1 MTAKD
6 NIRCPVIYLQGTQ
19 SEGDAQRNAIHAYI
33 RQRPDLFPPFADSD
47 SINMIAEY
55 TDILASQHSPV
66 EQALPSLSA
75 FIRECAARNYDCI
88 IFYSLAAFPDSWQ
101 GEWLFSLLTDQMR
114 LRILSVSEGF
124 DSALEEVPA
133 ASFPSH
139 GLLETPAAFLP
150 NPVVT
155 QIYQNPLLREDTGEN
170 ANNSA
175 FSAYGYLFDPDI
187 PCMMKPDPATA
198 SVVQKVFQMHLSGIL
213 TNQIATF
220 LTKEGIPSPIT
231 RRKQMGTTFH
241 HGSSHWS
248 YVSILKILQNRTYIG
263 EHIYR
268 LPKLP
273 RHMKKQAEEETPILS
288 GTAIPHHH
296 PALITEKD
304 FEAAQILLKYR
315 PKQVR
320 KPQTE
325 KYSCTPFTNL
335 VFCGACGRP
344 MLHRHKK
351 QSPTSRSA
359 YLCVSAAKHL
369 PDACPCISHPTDDLI
384 SAARSSILQ
393 ECRQTDKVRD
403 ALKEG
408 TGSASY
414 LNASEDIR
422 RKIIEILDLAR
433 NSAAE
438 KPETFSS
445 SLSSDGL
452 PEALSALVEEKHQL
466 IKLFTEENAWLRDFA
481 LPEDFVL
488 DRKTAKQLIQRI
500 DVYPDGKTI
509 VTLRDQADKEQLLRY
524 L

>member
-1 MTAKD
+1 MTTKD
-6 NIRCPVIYLQGTQ
+6 ETLNPVIYLNCTQ
-19 SEGDAQRNAIHAYI
+19 ETATIQYTAVCNYI
-33 RQRPDLFPPFADSD
+33 RRRTDLFALSD
-47 SINMIAEY
+47 QDCLDEIPLYIDFISDEESSAPSCIPNLDTLIQEHASNEY
-55 TDILASQHSPV
+55 DCVVLFSLST
-66 EQALPSLSA
+66 LPS
-75 FIRECAARNYDCI
+75 
-88 IFYSLAAFPDSWQ
+88 SWQ
-101 GEWLFSLLTDQMR
+101 GEWLLSLLIDR
-114 LRILSVSEGF
+114 HHFRVL
-124 DSALEEVPA
+124 SALEGYDSSKEKKPVSA
-133 ASFPSH
+133 FPSH
-139 GLLETPAAFLP
+139 AMLEPPAKYPL
-150 NPVVT
+150 NPVVE
-155 QIYQNPLLREDTGEN
+155 QIYYNFLLREDTGEN

-187 PCMMKPDPATA
+187 PCMMKPDPETA
-198 SVVQKVFQMHLSGIL
+198 PVVQKIFQMHLSGIL
-213 TNQIATF
+213 TNQIATY

-241 HGSSHWS
+241 YGSSHWS

-273 RHMKKQAEEETPILS
+273 RHMKQQAEKETPIPS
-288 GTAIPHHH
+288 GTVIPHHH

-304 FEAAQILLKYR
+304 FEAAQILLKYK
-315 PKQVR
+315 PKQER
-320 KPQTE
+320 KPQAE

-351 QSPTSRSA
+351 RSPSSRSA

-369 PDACPCISHPTDDLI
+369 PDACPCISHPTDDI
-384 SAARSSILQ
+384 ITAARSSILQ
-393 ECRQTDKVRD
+393 ECRQADKVRD
-403 ALKEG
+403 TIKEG
-408 TGSASY
+408 TGSAAY
-414 LNASEDIR
+414 RNASEDIR
-422 RKIIEILDLAR
+422 RRIIEILDLTR
-433 NSAAE
+433 SSATG
-438 KPETFSS
+438 KPETLSS
-445 SLSSDGL
+445 SLPSDNL
-452 PEALSALVEEKHQL
+452 PEALSALVEEKQQL

>member
-1 MTAKD
+1 MTTKD
-6 NIRCPVIYLQGTQ
+6 ETLNPVIYLNCTQ
-19 SEGDAQRNAIHAYI
+19 ETATIQYTAVCNYI
-33 RQRPDLFPPFADSD
+33 RRRTDLFALSD
-47 SINMIAEY
+47 QDCLDEIPLYIDFISDEESSAPSCIPNLDTLIQEHASNEY
-55 TDILASQHSPV
+55 DCVVLFSLST
-66 EQALPSLSA
+66 LPS
-75 FIRECAARNYDCI
+75 
-88 IFYSLAAFPDSWQ
+88 SWQ
-101 GEWLFSLLTDQMR
+101 GEWLLSLLIDR
-114 LRILSVSEGF
+114 HHFRVL
-124 DSALEEVPA
+124 SALEGYDSSKEKKPVSA
-133 ASFPSH
+133 FPSH
-139 GLLETPAAFLP
+139 AMLEPPAKYPL
-150 NPVVT
+150 NPVVE
-155 QIYQNPLLREDTGEN
+155 QIYYNFLLREDTGEN

-187 PCMMKPDPATA
+187 PCMMKPDPETA
-198 SVVQKVFQMHLSGIL
+198 PVVQKIFQMHLSGIL
-213 TNQIATF
+213 TNQIATY

-241 HGSSHWS
+241 YGSSHWS

-273 RHMKKQAEEETPILS
+273 RHMKQQAEKETPIPS
-288 GTAIPHHH
+288 GTVIPHHH

-304 FEAAQILLKYR
+304 FEAAQILLKYK
-315 PKQVR
+315 PKQER
-320 KPQTE
+320 KPQAE

-351 QSPTSRSA
+351 RSPSSRSA

-369 PDACPCISHPTDDLI
+369 PDACPCISHPTDDI
-384 SAARSSILQ
+384 ITAARSSILQ
-393 ECRQTDKVRD
+393 ECRQADKVQD
-403 ALKEG
+403 TIKEG
-408 TGSASY
+408 TGSAAY
-414 LNASEDIR
+414 RNASEDIR
-422 RKIIEILDLAR
+422 RRIIEILDLTR
-433 NSAAE
+433 SSATG
-438 KPETFSS
+438 KPETLSS
-445 SLSSDGL
+445 SLPSDNL
-452 PEALSALVEEKHQL
+452 PEALSALVEEKQQL

>member
-1 MTAKD
+1 MTTKD
-6 NIRCPVIYLQGTQ
+6 ETLNPVIYLNCTQ
-19 SEGDAQRNAIHAYI
+19 ETATIQYTAVCNYI
-33 RQRPDLFPPFADSD
+33 RRRTDLFALSD
-47 SINMIAEY
+47 QDCLDEIPLYIDFISDEESSAPSCIPNLDTLIQEHASNEY
-55 TDILASQHSPV
+55 DCVVLFSLST
-66 EQALPSLSA
+66 LPS
-75 FIRECAARNYDCI
+75 
-88 IFYSLAAFPDSWQ
+88 SWQ
-101 GEWLFSLLTDQMR
+101 GEWLLSLLIDR
-114 LRILSVSEGF
+114 HHFRVL
-124 DSALEEVPA
+124 SALEGYDSSKEKKPVSA
-133 ASFPSH
+133 FPSH
-139 GLLETPAAFLP
+139 AMLEPPAKYPL
-150 NPVVT
+150 NPVVE
-155 QIYQNPLLREDTGEN
+155 QIYYNFLLREDTGEN

-187 PCMMKPDPATA
+187 PCMMKPDPETA
-198 SVVQKVFQMHLSGIL
+198 PVVQKIFQMHLSGIL
-213 TNQIATF
+213 TNQIATY

-241 HGSSHWS
+241 YGSSHWS

-273 RHMKKQAEEETPILS
+273 RHMKQQAEKETPIPS
-288 GTAIPHHH
+288 GTVIPHHH

-304 FEAAQILLKYR
+304 FEAAQILLKYK
-315 PKQVR
+315 PKQER
-320 KPQTE
+320 KPQAE

-351 QSPTSRSA
+351 QSPSSRSA

-369 PDACPCISHPTDDLI
+369 PDACPCISHPTDDI
-384 SAARSSILQ
+384 ITVARSSILQ
-393 ECRQTDKVRD
+393 ECRQADKVRD
-403 ALKEG
+403 TIKEG
-408 TGSASY
+408 TGSAAY
-414 LNASEDIR
+414 RNASEDIR
-422 RKIIEILDLAR
+422 RRIIEILDLTR
-433 NSAAE
+433 SSATG
-438 KPETFSS
+438 KPETLSS
-445 SLSSDGL
+445 SLPSDNL
-452 PEALSALVEEKHQL
+452 PEALSALVEEKQQL

>member
-6 NIRCPVIYLQGTQ
+6 NILRPVIYLQGTQ
-19 SEGDAQRNAIHAYI
+19 SDTDAQRNAIHTYI
-33 RQRPDLFPPFADSD
+33 RQRPNLFPIFADSD
-47 SINMIAEY
+47 SRNRIAEH
-55 TDILASQHSPV
+55 TDIFLSLHAPA
-66 EQALPSLSA
+66 EQAASSLSA
-75 FIRECAARNYDCI
+75 FIRECTTRNYDCA

-101 GEWLFSLLTDQMR
+101 GEWLFSLLTDQMG
-114 LRILSVSEGF
+114 LRILSVSEDY

-139 GLLETPAAFLP
+139 RPLETPEAFLP

-187 PCMMKPDPATA
+187 PCMMKPDPET
-198 SVVQKVFQMHLSGIL
+198 SPVVQKIFQMHLSGIL
-213 TNQIATF
+213 TNQIATY
-220 LTKEGIPSPIT
+220 LTKEGIPSPII

-273 RHMKKQAEEETPILS
+273 RHMKKQAEEETPISS

-304 FEAAQILLKYR
+304 FEAAQILLKYK
-315 PKQVR
+315 PKQER
-320 KPQTE
+320 KPQAE

-344 MLHRHKK
+344 MLHRHKN
-351 QSPTSRSA
+351 QSPSSRSA

-369 PDACPCISHPTDDLI
+369 PDACPSVSYPTDDI
-384 SAARSSILQ
+384 ITAARSSILQ
-393 ECRQTDKVRD
+393 ECRQADKVRD
-403 ALKEG
+403 TIKEG
-408 TGSASY
+408 TGSAAY
-414 LNASEDIR
+414 RNASEDIR
-422 RKIIEILDLAR
+422 RRIIEILDLAR
-433 NSAAE
+433 SSTAE
-438 KPETFSS
+438 KPETLSS
-445 SLSSDGL
+445 SFPSDSL
-452 PEALSALVEEKHQL
+452 PEALSALVEEKQQL
-466 IKLFTEENAWLRDFA
+466 IKLFTEENDWLRDFA

-509 VTLRDQADKEQLLRY
+509 VTLRDQADKKQLLRY

>member
-1 MTAKD
+1 MTTKD
-6 NIRCPVIYLQGTQ
+6 HVLRPVIYLQGTQ
-19 SEGDAQRNAIHAYI
+19 SDTDAQRNAILTYI
-33 RQRPDLFPPFADSD
+33 RQRPDLFPPIADSD
-47 SINMIAEY
+47 SINRIAEY
-55 TDILASQHSPV
+55 TDIFLSPHAPA
-66 EQALPSLSA
+66 ELSTSSLSA
-75 FIRECAARNYDCI
+75 FIRECAARNYDCA

-101 GEWLFSLLTDQMR
+101 GEWLFSLLTDQMG
-114 LRILSVSEGF
+114 LRILSVSEDY
-124 DSALEEVPA
+124 DSALEEVPT

-139 GLLETPAAFLP
+139 RPLETPAAFLP

-187 PCMMKPDPATA
+187 PCMMKPDPETA
-198 SVVQKVFQMHLSGIL
+198 PVVQKIFQMHLSGIL
-213 TNQIATF
+213 TNQIATY
-220 LTKEGIPSPIT
+220 LTKERIPSPIT

-241 HGSSHWS
+241 YGSSHWS
-248 YVSILKILQNRTYIG
+248 YISILKILQNRTYIG
-263 EHIYR
+263 EHLYH

-273 RHMKKQAEEETPILS
+273 RHLKKQAEEETPISS
-288 GTAIPHHH
+288 GTVIPHHH
-296 PALITEKD
+296 LALITEKD
-304 FEAAQILLKYR
+304 FESAQILLKYK

-351 QSPTSRSA
+351 QSPSSRSA

-369 PDACPCISHPTDDLI
+369 PDACPSVSYPTDDI
-384 SAARSSILQ
+384 ITAARSSILQ
-393 ECRQTDKVRD
+393 ECRQADKVRD
-403 ALKEG
+403 TIKEG
-408 TGSASY
+408 TGSAAY
-414 LNASEDIR
+414 RNASEDIR
-422 RKIIEILDLAR
+422 HRIIEILDLAR
-433 NSAAE
+433 TSAIE

-466 IKLFTEENAWLRDFA
+466 IKLFTEENDWLRDFA

-500 DVYPDGKTI
+500 DVYPDEKTI
-509 VTLRDQADKEQLLRY
+509 VTLRDQTDKEQLLRY

>member
-1 MTAKD
+1 MTTKD
-6 NIRCPVIYLQGTQ
+6 KTFKPVIYLSCTKEAATVQHTAVC
-19 SEGDAQRNAIHAYI
+19 SYI
-33 RQRPDLFPPFADSD
+33 RRRTDLFSLSD
-47 SINMIAEY
+47 QDCIDDIPLYIDFISGEQSSAPSCISNLYTLIQEHASSEY
-55 TDILASQHSPV
+55 DCVVLFGLST
-66 EQALPSLSA
+66 LPS
-75 FIRECAARNYDCI
+75 
-88 IFYSLAAFPDSWQ
+88 SWQ
-101 GEWLFSLLTDQMR
+101 GEWILSLLIDLHHFR
-114 LRILSVSEGF
+114 VL
-124 DSALEEVPA
+124 SALEGYDSSKEKKPVSA
-133 ASFPSH
+133 FPSH
-139 GLLETPAAFLP
+139 AMLEPPADYPL
-150 NPVVT
+150 NPVVE
-155 QIYQNPLLREDTGEN
+155 QVYHNSLLREDTGEN

-187 PCMMKPDPATA
+187 PCMMKPDPETA
-198 SVVQKVFQMHLSGIL
+198 PVVQKIFQMHLSGIL
-213 TNQIATF
+213 TNQIATY

-241 HGSSHWS
+241 YGSSHWS

-273 RHMKKQAEEETPILS
+273 RHMKQQAEKETPIPS
-288 GTAIPHHH
+288 GTVIPHHH
-296 PALITEKD
+296 PALFTEKD
-304 FEAAQILLKYR
+304 FEAAQILLKYK
-315 PKQVR
+315 PKQER
-320 KPQTE
+320 KPQAE

-351 QSPTSRSA
+351 RSPSSRSA

-369 PDACPCISHPTDDLI
+369 PDACPCISHPTDDI
-384 SAARSSILQ
+384 ITAARSSILQ
-393 ECRQTDKVRD
+393 ECRQADKVQD
-403 ALKEG
+403 TIKEG
-408 TGSASY
+408 TGSAAY
-414 LNASEDIR
+414 RNASEDIR
-422 RKIIEILDLAR
+422 RRIIEILDLTR
-433 NSAAE
+433 SSATG
-438 KPETFSS
+438 KPETLSS
-445 SLSSDGL
+445 SLPSDNL
-452 PEALSALVEEKHQL
+452 PEALSALVEEKQQL